1 MPKLP
6 DHEQQI
12 IIAHA
17 AFICEVVAC
26 SQNRERRAEFE
37 ELMRTAS
44 DNGWHDLVRAIRLI
58 VAGQRDLSAIVGL
71 DLEDRV
77 IAEAVMRGIQNPA
90 TLPDPRAR
98 PDPGMAAPGL
108 AAMIRVAASGNV
120 EALTLISNM
129 ADQMSRAGGSMAQ
142 LASVIRPLING
153 ERDPKKLCRRLN
165 EQTRQIVMGILE
177 DLERPVNLTDDGETE
192 GNDRPSILH

>member
-108 AAMIRVAASGNV
+108 AAMIRAAASGNV

>member
-12 IIAHA
+12 ITAHA
-17 AFICEVVAC
+17 AFICEVAAC
-26 SQNRERRAEFE
+26 SQNRDRTAEFE
-37 ELMRTAS
+37 ALMKTAT
-44 DNGWHDLVRAIRLI
+44 DNGWTDLARAIRMI
-58 VAGQRDLSAIVGL
+58 VAGQRDVSAIQGL

-77 IAEAVMRGIQNPA
+77 IAEAIMRGIQNPA
-90 TLPDPRAR
+90 TLPDPKAR

-108 AAMIRVAASGNV
+108 AAMIRAAGSGNV

-142 LASVIRPLING
+142 LASVIRPMING
-153 ERDPKKLCRRLN
+153 ERDPRKLCKKLNDQTKQVVDRRAH
-165 EQTRQIVMGILE
+165 V
-177 DLERPVNLTDDGETE
+177 
-192 GNDRPSILH
+192 